1 MADRLVRD
9 ENDAGVARRD
19 VDMGDGTFAERM
31 IAQPPA
37 FLVTGIYGDKRPRI
51 RVDEGSTGFY
61 EGREFRMFV
70 EFNIPPDGEIW
81 VRHTISYNFIL
92 HDQRVSIESGAIRWT
107 ANAAMA
113 TSPGPWTVATMR
125 RRNQMTEQPSPFF
138 TSGSVI
144 ETGGVGAA
152 TGGIVVDI
160 MRVAAGQGAG
170 SSSATQNAGQR
181 GLAPGVYHARLQ
193 STGAQN
199 AVGVYD
205 WWWEE
210 RPPVA

>member
-9 ENDAGVARRD
+9 ENDAGVFRLD
-19 VDMGDGTFAERM
+19 VDMSDGTWAERYL
-31 IAQPPA
+31 AHPPA
-37 FLVTGIYGDKRPRI
+37 FLLTGIYSDKRPRI

-70 EFNIPPDGEIW
+70 EFDIPALSEIW
-81 VRHTISYNFIL
+81 VRHTITKNFIL
-92 HDQRVSIESGAIRWT
+92 HDQRISVNSGTIRWT

-138 TSGSVI
+138 TSGSTI
-144 ETGGVGAA
+144 EVGGPNSA
-152 TGGIVVDI
+152 TGGFVVDA
-160 MRVAAGQGAG
+160 MLVAAGNGAG
-170 SSSATQNAGQR
+170 SASVVQNAGLR
-181 GLAPGVYHARLQ
+181 GLAAGVYHARLQ
-193 STGAQN
+193 NTAAQN

-210 RPPVA
+210 RT